1 VGGPPQCPLGEGQ
14 SDASQWPNRRL
25 PGYTRTSL
33 PQFNME
39 RIRRVERLESDIERI
54 RNVRIMTDEDLKD
67 LEEEVEY
74 SDDNTVFYDAPQLQS
89 PTTSDPTVTY

>member
-1 VGGPPQCPLGEGQ
+1 
-14 SDASQWPNRRL
+14 
-25 PGYTRTSL
+25 
-33 PQFNME
+33 ME